1 MESSIYPLSQFENK
15 DAESWEKAKS
25 VFEKITEQSQFAEIA
40 GCEHISV
47 YFRIRAI
54 EKLDAHAYQDILES
68 IALNSD
74 NHVQGDLR
82 LLAAKLVTNEQI
94 RESVLTDITHHSVN
108 NGFEAAYLLKNQ
120 EVSQSF
126 YAIVAKTP
134 GHHFYRRMAIYYL
147 DANLYQSLLVE
158 IAETDDDELVRKEA
172 VKKLDTHK
180 NQQLHVE
187 IAKNHNKNN
196 VQEEAIKID

>member
-1 MESSIYPLSQFENK
+1 MEFSIYPLSQFENK

-25 VFEKITEQSQFAEIA
+25 VFEKITEQSQCVEIA
-40 GCEHISV
+40 GCKHISF
-47 YFRIRAI
+47 YFRKRAI
-54 EKLDAHAYQDILES
+54 EKLDAHAYQDVLTN
-68 IALNSD
+68 IAVNSD
-74 NHVQGDLR
+74 NHIQGKIR

-94 RESVLTDITHHSVN
+94 RESVLTDITHHSLS
-108 NGFEAAYLLKNQ
+108 NGFEAAYLLTNQ

-134 GHHFYRRMAIYYL
+134 GHHFYRRLAIYYL

-172 VKKLDTHK
+172 IKKLDTHR
-180 NQQLHVE
+180 NQQLPVE

-196 VQEEAIKID
+196 EQEEAIKID